1 MQISAANILIASQQA
16 AKAAPTRADQAAFA
30 SALAKEDT
38 AFEPLAFK
46 RMAEPASAAP
56 TTVPAP
62 KPMASA
68 PKGSQVDIRV

>member
-16 AKAAPTRADQAAFA
+16 AKAAPPRADQAAFD
-30 SALAKEDT
+30 SALAKEDA
-38 AFEPLAFK
+38 AFGPLAF
-46 RMAEPASAAP
+46 RQMAEQPAP
-56 TTVPAP
+56 VTVPAP

>member
-16 AKAAPTRADQAAFA
+16 AKAAPPRADQAAFA
-30 SALAKEDT
+30 SALAKENA

-46 RMAEPASAAP
+46 QMAEPAHAAP
-56 TTVPAP
+56 SASAP